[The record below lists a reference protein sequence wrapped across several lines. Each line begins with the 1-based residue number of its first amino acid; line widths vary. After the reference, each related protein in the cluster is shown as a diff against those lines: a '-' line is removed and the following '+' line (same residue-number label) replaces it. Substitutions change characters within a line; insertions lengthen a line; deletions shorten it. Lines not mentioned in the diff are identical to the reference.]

1 MPARQLLGYARSHGV
16 GGIRA
21 ELEAA
26 GMPIGPNDLL
36 IAAHADAIGALLV
49 TDNTDEF
56 SRVRDLR
63 VENWIRSSLSLRFD
77 SSLLNAVFQEG
88 QRPQNYA

>member
-1 MPARQLLGYARSHGV
+1 M
-16 GGIRA
+16 RA

-26 GMPIGPNDLL
+26 GRPFGPSDLL
-36 IAAHADAIGALLV
+36 IAAHAGAIGAVLV

-56 SRVRDLR
+56 SRVRGLR